1 MSRDLSLKT
10 IRVHGKRVKCK
21 ICKQHDAVENYCG
34 IFVCRKCL
42 RPMIYGVFLARTMMA
57 KEAIE
62 DESKRVG

>member
-34 IFVCRKCL
+34 IYVCRKCL
-42 RPMIYGVFLARTMMA
+42 RPMIYGVFLARVMST
-57 KEAIE
+57 KEATE
-62 DESKRVG
+62 NESKRVG